1 MALIKFPWVD
11 ESQITQKFDRP
22 FHSLQREMN
31 RMLDQFLS
39 EDYPVNWTGKNGFSP
54 SVDVSEN
61 KDCFMIRVEL
71 PGVKDDDVKVS
82 FHDNILSIQG
92 EKRFEKEEK
101 DEDML
106 RYERQYGSFY
116 RSIPFP
122 VQIDDSKL
130 KAKLKDGVLKITL
143 PKTPAAIA
151 KSKNIQIEKA

>member
-1 MALIKFPWVD
+1 MALVKFPWAD
-11 ESQITQKFDRP
+11 ESRISQRFERP
-22 FHSLQREMN
+22 FHSLQH
-31 RMLDQFLS
+31 
-39 EDYPVNWTGKNGFSP
+39 K
-54 SVDVSEN
+54 
-61 KDCFMIRVEL
+61 K
-71 PGVKDDDVKVS
+71 
-82 FHDNILSIQG
+82 H
-92 EKRFEKEEK
+92 FEKEEK
-101 DEDML
+101 EEDML